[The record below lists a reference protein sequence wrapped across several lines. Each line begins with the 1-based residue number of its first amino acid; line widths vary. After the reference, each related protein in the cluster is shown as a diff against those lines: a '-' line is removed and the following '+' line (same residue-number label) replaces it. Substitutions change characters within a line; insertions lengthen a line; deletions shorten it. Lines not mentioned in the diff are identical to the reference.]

1 MAIVLGEHSALFRE
15 IGVGSSGNWYPVANG
30 VRTDDKA
37 TCVNTCVASGAL
49 KLAGVFDSVALHRVA
64 RLLCV

>member
-1 MAIVLGEHSALFRE
+1 MAVVLGEHGALFWK
-15 IGVGSSGNWYPVANG
+15 IGVGSSGNWHPVANG
-30 VRTDDKA
+30 VRADDKA
-37 TCVNTCVASGAL
+37 TCVNTGVASGAL